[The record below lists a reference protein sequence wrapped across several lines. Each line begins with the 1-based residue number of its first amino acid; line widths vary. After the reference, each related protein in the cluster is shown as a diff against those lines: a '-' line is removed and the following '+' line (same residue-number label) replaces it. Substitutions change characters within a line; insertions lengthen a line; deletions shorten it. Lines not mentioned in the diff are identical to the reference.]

1 LPGRIKKIEEKDKK
15 AEQRTV
21 PCSMLPFW
29 SELCDSEKEMIE
41 QSSIKA
47 RYEKGMI
54 LNRSEQEC
62 KGIMLLLSGGLRT
75 YIVSDEGR
83 EVTLFRVG
91 KGETCVLSGSC
102 LMDSIVFDVMIEAV
116 EDTEV
121 IIIPT
126 SVLSQIMK
134 ENPRVEVYLYKT
146 AMERF
151 SDVMWTMQQI
161 LFMRADKRVAIFLW
175 DELAKSNHTT
185 IYLTHDEI
193 ARYIG
198 SAREVVTK
206 VLKYFAREGV
216 VSLGRGKI
224 EVIDRNKLKK
234 YL

>member
-1 LPGRIKKIEEKDKK
+1 MDKIIYF
-15 AEQRTV
+15 EQG
-21 PCSMLPFW
+21 LPFW
-29 SELCDSEKEMIE
+29 SELNNSEKEMIE

-47 RYEKGMI
+47 KYEKGV
-54 LNRSEQEC
+54 LLHHSEQGC
-62 KGIMLLLSGGLRT
+62 KGIMLVLSGQLRT

-83 EVTLFRVG
+83 EVTLFRIRQ
-91 KGETCVLSGSC
+91 GETCVLSGSC

-121 IIIPT
+121 ITIPS

-134 ENPRVEVYLYKT
+134 EHSRVEVYLYKT
-146 AMERF
+146 AAERF

-161 LFMRADKRVAIFLW
+161 LFMGADRRVAIFLW
-175 DELAKSNHTT
+175 DELTKSKHTT
-185 IYLTHDEI
+185 ICLTHDEI

-206 VLKYFAREGV
+206 VLKYFVQEGV
-216 VSLGRGKI
+216 VTLGRGKI
-224 EVIDRNKLKK
+224 EVIDKNKLRK

>member
-1 LPGRIKKIEEKDKK
+1 
-15 AEQRTV
+15 
-21 PCSMLPFW
+21 
-29 SELCDSEKEMIE
+29 
-41 QSSIKA
+41 
-47 RYEKGMI
+47 MI

-134 ENPRVEVYLYKT
+134 E
-146 AMERF
+146 
-151 SDVMWTMQQI
+151 
-161 LFMRADKRVAIFLW
+161 
-175 DELAKSNHTT
+175 KSP
-185 IYLTHDEI
+185 
-193 ARYIG
+193 G
-198 SAREVVTK
+198 
-206 VLKYFAREGV
+206 
-216 VSLGRGKI
+216 
-224 EVIDRNKLKK
+224 
-234 YL
+234 

>member
-1 LPGRIKKIEEKDKK
+1 
-15 AEQRTV
+15 
-21 PCSMLPFW
+21 
-29 SELCDSEKEMIE
+29 
-41 QSSIKA
+41 
-47 RYEKGMI
+47 MI

-134 ENPRVEVYLYKT
+134 ENPRLKCICIKLPWN
-146 AMERF
+146 AFRMSCGQCSKF
-151 SDVMWTMQQI
+151 
-161 LFMRADKRVAIFLW
+161 FL
-175 DELAKSNHTT
+175 
-185 IYLTHDEI
+185 
-193 ARYIG
+193 
-198 SAREVVTK
+198 
-206 VLKYFAREGV
+206 
-216 VSLGRGKI
+216 
-224 EVIDRNKLKK
+224 
-234 YL
+234 

>member
-1 LPGRIKKIEEKDKK
+1 VRWK
-15 AEQRTV
+15 ADCGKNQEDRGERQKSRTENR

-102 LMDSIVFDVMIEAV
+102 LMDSIV
-116 EDTEV
+116 
-121 IIIPT
+121 
-126 SVLSQIMK
+126 
-134 ENPRVEVYLYKT
+134 
-146 AMERF
+146 
-151 SDVMWTMQQI
+151 
-161 LFMRADKRVAIFLW
+161 
-175 DELAKSNHTT
+175 
-185 IYLTHDEI
+185 LT
-193 ARYIG
+193 
-198 SAREVVTK
+198 
-206 VLKYFAREGV
+206 L
-216 VSLGRGKI
+216 
-224 EVIDRNKLKK
+224 
-234 YL
+234 